1 VPASPFDSS
10 LHGGPWSGSFLKGT
24 LLDQLIA
31 IEGNPVTMQNGKLT
45 IPDQPIV
52 HYIEGDGIGID
63 ITPVM
68 MKVVDA
74 AVSKA
79 YNDQKSIVWSEVLA
93 GEKAFKATGE
103 WLPQATLDAMRT
115 GLVSIKGPLT
125 TPVGGGIRSLNV
137 ALRQKLDL
145 YACVRPVR
153 WYDGTPSPVKS
164 PGDVDMIIF
173 RENSEDV
180 YAGIEWE
187 SGSEEVKKVI
197 DFLQNEMGVDKIR
210 FPETS
215 GIGIKPISKEG
226 TARIVRAAFQYAIDN
241 DKESVTLVH
250 KGNIMKFT
258 EGGFRDWGY
267 SLAKEE
273 FGAQEIDGGPWCTF
287 ENPKSGRSILVKDV
301 IADAMLQQ
309 IITRP
314 AEYSVLTTMN
324 LNGDYISDALAA
336 QVGGIGI
343 APGANINYD
352 TGISIFEA
360 THGTAPK
367 YTGQDKVNPGS
378 LILSAEMMLRHMGW
392 NDAADLIVK
401 GMEGAISAKTVTYD
415 FERLMSDAT
424 LLSCSAFGD
433 AMISHM

>member
-1 VPASPFDSS
+1 MAGETITLNNGLLNVPN
-10 LHGGPWSGSFLKGT
+10 
-24 LLDQLIA
+24 
-31 IEGNPVTMQNGKLT
+31 NPT
-45 IPDQPIV
+45 I
-52 HYIEGDGIGID
+52 HFIEGDGIGVD
-63 ITPVM
+63 ISPVM
-68 MKVVDA
+68 IKVVDA

-79 YNDQKSIVWSEVLA
+79 YSGEKQIHWSEVLA
-93 GEKAFKATGE
+93 GEKAFNQTGQ
-103 WLPQATLDAMRT
+103 WLPEETLEAMRS

-145 YACVRPVR
+145 FACVRPVR
-153 WYDGTPSPVKS
+153 WYDGTPSPVKA
-164 PGDVDMIIF
+164 PQDVDMIIF

-187 SGSEEVKKVI
+187 AGTEGVAKVI

-210 FPETS
+210 FPNTS
-215 GIGIKPISKEG
+215 GIGIKPISREG
-226 TARIVRAAFQYAIDN
+226 TARIVRAALKYAVDN
-241 DKESVTLVH
+241 DKDTVTLVH

-267 SLAKEE
+267 ELAKQE
-273 FGAQEIDGGPWCTF
+273 FGATELDGGPWCTMK
-287 ENPKSGRSILVKDV
+287 NPNTGNEIIIKDV

-309 IITRP
+309 IILRP
-314 AEYSVLTTMN
+314 AEYSVLATMN

-352 TGISIFEA
+352 TGIAIFEA

-367 YTGQDKVNPGS
+367 YAGQDKVNPGS
-378 LILSAEMMLRHMGW
+378 VILSAEMMLRHMGW
-392 NDAADLIVK
+392 TAAADLIVK

-415 FERLMSDAT
+415 FERLMDDAK
-424 LLSCSAFGD
+424 LLKCSEFGD
-433 AMISHM
+433 AIISYM

>member
-1 VPASPFDSS
+1 MSTMSGTPITMENGVLVVP
-10 LHGGPWSGSFLKGT
+10 
-24 LLDQLIA
+24 
-31 IEGNPVTMQNGKLT
+31 NN
-45 IPDQPIV
+45 PIV
-52 HYIEGDGIGID
+52 HYIEGDGIGVD

-68 MKVVDA
+68 IDVVNA
-74 AVSKA
+74 AVNKA
-79 YNDQKSIVWSEVLA
+79 YSEEKSITWSETLA
-93 GEKAFKATGE
+93 GEKAFNHTGE
-103 WLPQATLDAMRT
+103 WLPEATLDAMRN

-145 YACVRPVR
+145 FACVRPVR
-153 WYDGTPSPVKS
+153 WYEGTPSPVKS

-187 SGSEEVKKVI
+187 AGSEDVAKVI
-197 DFLQNEMGVDKIR
+197 DFLVNEMGVDKIR
-210 FPETS
+210 FPDTS
-215 GIGIKPISKEG
+215 GIGIKPISQEG
-226 TARIVRAAFQYAIDN
+226 TARIVRAAMKYAVDN
-241 DKESVTLVH
+241 DKDTVTLVH

-267 SLAKEE
+267 QLAKDE
-273 FGAQEIDGGPWCTF
+273 FGATELDGGPWCTF
-287 ENPKSGRSILVKDV
+287 KNPKTGNTITVKDV

-314 AEYSVLTTMN
+314 AEYGVLATMN

-367 YTGQDKVNPGS
+367 YAGQNKVNPGS

-392 NDAADLIVK
+392 GDAADLIVK

-415 FERLMSDAT
+415 FERLMDDAE

-433 AMISHM
+433 AIIAHM

>member
-1 VPASPFDSS
+1 MSAMDSTRITLENGQ
-10 LHGGPWSGSFLKGT
+10 LH
-24 LLDQLIA
+24 
-31 IEGNPVTMQNGKLT
+31 
-45 IPDQPIV
+45 IPNHPII

-68 MKVVDA
+68 IDVVNA
-74 AVSKA
+74 AVQKA
-79 YNDQKSIVWSEVLA
+79 YNGEKKIDWQEVLA
-93 GEKAFKATGE
+93 GEKAFNETGE
-103 WLPQATLDAMRT
+103 WLPDATLTAMREN
-115 GLVSIKGPLT
+115 LVSIKGPLT

-145 YACVRPVR
+145 FACVRPVR
-153 WYDGTPSPVKS
+153 WFQGTPSPVKEPDS
-164 PGDVDMIIF
+164 VNMIIF

-187 SGSEEVKKVI
+187 SGSEGAAKLI
-197 DFLQNEMGVDKIR
+197 QFLKEEMGVAKIR
-210 FPETS
+210 FPNTS
-215 GIGIKPISKEG
+215 GIGIKPISIEG
-226 TARIVRAAFQYAIDN
+226 TNRIVRSAINYAIQN
-241 DKESVTLVH
+241 NMPSVTLVH

-267 SLAKEE
+267 ALAKEE
-273 FGAQEIDGGPWCTF
+273 FGAVEIDGGPWCQIT
-287 ENPKSGRSILVKDV
+287 NSDNGHQIIIKDV

-309 IITRP
+309 ILTRP
-314 AEYSVLTTMN
+314 REYSVLATMN

-367 YTGQDKVNPGS
+367 YAGQNKVNPGS

-392 NDAADLIVK
+392 TEAADLIIN
-401 GMEGAISAKTVTYD
+401 GMEGAISKGTVTYD
-415 FERLMSDAT
+415 FERLMDNAQ
-424 LLSCSAFGD
+424 LLTCSQFGE
-433 AMISHM
+433 AIISHMNA